1 MKQKLCF
8 FSGDITRGGGTE
20 RAATMIANEL
30 ARQEAYEVVFLSLT
44 EQAEEVFYPI
54 HPAIRHYALG
64 NRWITPGL
72 GYLPLIKKVRR
83 FVQEHQIDVLI
94 DIDIV
99 LDVLSLPATKKL
111 KTKVISWEH
120 FNCRF
125 EESVWYRRL
134 ILKYSVAR
142 SDYVV
147 TLTERD
153 KMTYQENFGR
163 TENISVIYNPIDEP
177 KEESNSERKPWLIT
191 TGRLVE
197 GKGLPYLVEMAAY
210 ILPKHPEWSWIVL
223 GEGPE
228 RKFLEQKI
236 EEYGLKKQLILKG
249 MVKNVEDYLKQS
261 AIYVLASEHEGL
273 PMVLLEAKT
282 HAVPCISFDIY
293 TGPAEI
299 IRDGKDGYLIPP
311 FACDKMEQKIEL
323 LMEDEGLRKKF
334 SEATKEDLEK
344 FRRKTVIQKWNEV
357 FEKVCG

>member
-30 ARQEAYEVVFLSLT
+30 ARQEDYEVVFLSLT

-64 NRWITPGL
+64 NRWITPGS

-177 KEESNSERKPWLIT
+177 KEESNPERKPWLIT

-197 GKGLPYLVEMAAY
+197 GKGLPYLVEMAAH